1 MSSKDK
7 SKNKKRTTTTYKT
20 KNKKKRD
27 PWASFWSTTVYTI
40 IFFWVL
46 FHFIHTSYN

>member
-7 SKNKKRTTTTYKT
+7 SKDKNKKRTTKT
-20 KNKKKRD
+20 KNKKKKQD

-40 IFFWVL
+40 VFFWVL
-46 FHFIHTSYN
+46 FPFYS